1 MGSSSSNAGNFVK
14 DAASFIS
21 GGVIPGGN
29 KSGSK
34 QAVAPGRDQQDARQ
48 KEVLRANILADERF
62 DESTREQ
69 LLNGLQTL
77 DPTAF
82 NQLYTKEAANNDA
95 VNAILADRRKAEAG
109 RKQLLGQPGLRRQ
122 TSVLAGVQKQNEA
135 EIAAKRSEKY
145 SGESKKSALLGMSTP
160 RG

>member
-1 MGSSSSNAGNFVK
+1 MSSSSSNAGNFVSN
-14 DAASFIS
+14 AASFIS
-21 GGVIPGGN
+21 GGIIPRRNGGAT
-29 KSGSK
+29 S
-34 QAVAPGRDQQDARQ
+34 AMAPGREQQDARQ
-48 KEVLRANILADERF
+48 REVLRANILADERF

-82 NQLYTKEAANNDA
+82 NSLYNETTKDE
-95 VNAILADRRKAEAG
+95 AILADRRKAEAG

-122 TSVLAGVQKQNEA
+122 TSVLAGVQQQNEA

-145 SGESKKSALLGMSTP
+145 SGESKKQSILGTSAP